1 MSLVNEVVG
10 GAVVVTGCWTAWQHL
25 TMLVIDKTKEI
36 AILKSMGMRSAGV
49 ARVFQMAGLTIG
61 CVGTLFGLAVGLLV
75 CKVVERYGY
84 ALDPK
89 VYLIDRLPVRING
102 DELVLTAAITLA
114 ICFVATIY
122 PSLKAAWLRPVDGLR
137 YE

>member
-1 MSLVNEVVG
+1 
-10 GAVVVTGCWTAWQHL
+10 
-25 TMLVIDKTKEI
+25 MLVIDKTKEI